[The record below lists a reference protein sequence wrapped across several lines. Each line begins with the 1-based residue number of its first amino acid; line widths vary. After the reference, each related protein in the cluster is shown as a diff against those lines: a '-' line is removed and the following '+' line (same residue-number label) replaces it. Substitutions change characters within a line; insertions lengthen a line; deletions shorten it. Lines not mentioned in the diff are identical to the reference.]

1 MGWVKMTWRNY
12 PMVTHSS
19 SPSSTTQNGDATP
32 AILITGAAKRVGAVI
47 ARTLHAAGA
56 NVIIHCNRSRADA
69 DVLAKEFNTARI
81 HSAVVLQGD
90 LLAYNALKGLI
101 DQAATAFGR
110 LDGLVNNASAFY
122 ATPVG
127 SIDEDSW
134 NELMDSN
141 LKAPLF
147 LSQAAAPYLKKNRG
161 AIVNIVDIHAE
172 RPLKSFVVYTI
183 AKAGL
188 AGLTR
193 SLALELGPD
202 IRVNG
207 VAPGAI
213 LWPDSGAAF
222 PQDEQARIIAQTP
235 LQKIGTP
242 EDVAGAVKYLMLD
255 APFVSGQIIAVDGG
269 RGLVV

>member
-1 MGWVKMTWRNY
+1 MK
-12 PMVTHSS
+12 
-19 SPSSTTQNGDATP
+19 SPAIPANTTTP
-32 AILITGAAKRVGAVI
+32 AILVTGAARRVGAVI
-47 ARTLHAAGA
+47 ARTLHGAGA
-56 NVIIHCNRSRADA
+56 NVIVHCNRSRTEADA
-69 DVLAKEFNTARI
+69 LAREMNTSRAG
-81 HSAVVLQGD
+81 SAKVLQGD

-101 DQAATAFGR
+101 DQAASAFGK

-147 LSQAAAPYLKKNRG
+147 LSQAAAPYLRKTGG

-172 RPLKSFVVYTI
+172 RPLKDFVVYTI

-193 SLALELGPD
+193 SLALELGPE

-207 VAPGAI
+207 VSPGAI
-213 LWPDSGAAF
+213 LWPDSGTDF
-222 PQDEQARIIAQTP
+222 PESEQARIVAQTP
-235 LQKIGTP
+235 LRQIGSP
-242 EDVAGAVKYLMLD
+242 ADVAGAVKYLMLD
-255 APFVSGQIIAVDGG
+255 APYVTGQILAVDGG
-269 RGLVV
+269 RSLVV